1 MISGKFK
8 RFKSEV
14 RENEDFGYLVNPIEW
29 QLRMLEQCFL
39 RVDFGK
45 VYGKSVAGGIAGPQ
59 VKGGHVVS
67 VF

>member
-1 MISGKFK
+1 
-8 RFKSEV
+8 
-14 RENEDFGYLVNPIEW
+14 
-29 QLRMLEQCFL
+29 MLEQCFL